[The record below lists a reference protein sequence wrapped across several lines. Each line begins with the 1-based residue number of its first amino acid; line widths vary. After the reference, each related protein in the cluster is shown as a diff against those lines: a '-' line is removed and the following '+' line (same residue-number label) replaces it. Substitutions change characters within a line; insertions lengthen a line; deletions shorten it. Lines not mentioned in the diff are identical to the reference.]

1 MKSQITQEQTR
12 TIEHRRNQK
21 AKKGDARNINVP
33 IFRGLDIKTY
43 KYILNNRYFPV
54 KILLQNQLEHMID
67 LHNKKYS
74 KPVATEVSDTSVTT
88 A

>member
-1 MKSQITQEQTR
+1 MKSEIIEEETR

-21 AKKGDARNINVP
+21 AKIGDKGNIKVP

-43 KYILNNRYFPV
+43 KYMLTNRYYDD
-54 KILLQNQLEHMID
+54 KILVRNELEF
-67 LHNKKYS
+67 LVERRNS
-74 KPVATEVSDTSVTT
+74 RFNRVAT